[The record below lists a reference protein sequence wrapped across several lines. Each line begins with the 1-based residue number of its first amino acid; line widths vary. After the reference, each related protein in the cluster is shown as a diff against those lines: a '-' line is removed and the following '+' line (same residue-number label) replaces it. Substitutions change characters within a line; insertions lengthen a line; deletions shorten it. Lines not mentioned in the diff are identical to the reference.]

1 MDPEDERELAKLK
14 REKRKAEKKDNLKE
28 VSQIHNCIGELL
40 SKYERFEEA
49 IKEHEAERAIS
60 EALQDAIG
68 EAVACRKIGE
78 CYCALEQY
86 PKALKL
92 QERHLSLAKSCD
104 SAIEE
109 QRAWATIGR
118 TYLFQSE
125 TSKGRGAVD
134 ASKNAESAFQKS
146 LEVCERLKNSVKNEE
161 LMEMKARL
169 YLNLGLVYDGRGN
182 VRQSAEFMKRA
193 ITIAQKYR
201 LQSDVYRCQF
211 SLAGMYQRSENWSQ
225 ALRSLEE
232 AQQCASK
239 LKDKLLESEVL
250 VNKAQV
256 LVRIGDYSM
265 GKHCLKKAYKLG
277 SATVTDQ
284 TRILKMFKS
293 ASKME
298 ECTDELQ
305 KEDASLQQ
313 QFKLYEMLGDAAADA
328 ANFKQAIDFYL
339 QMLSCGDQLLIS
351 KKERIPIYVSL
362 AQTFVDNKQFAEAV
376 EYYKKE
382 LACRSDDPE
391 QVCRT
396 WLNIAE
402 AEELGGSSYE
412 KISQCYLSAFEF
424 ARKAKNRKLQIQVL
438 KSLVE
443 VQKIFKQKTHQQQT
457 EDKLLKLR
465 NKYGISDEDEL
476 SDSELDTQHSEE
488 DGNLSIAE
496 LTESDC
502 SDEELSAPGTTGS
515 VRRRVQTKPKVNE
528 KGETPLHRACIE
540 GNLKKVSTLLEKGHP
555 VNPRDYC
562 GWIPLHEAA
571 NHDHY
576 EVVKCLLEHGAAVN
590 DRGGKHCGG
599 ITPLIDA
606 ANCGNTEIMKILLHH
621 GANVHNKDD
630 DGQTALD
637 CLRAWYQR
645 CEDTL
650 SREVQLSYSHIE
662 AMLSGGLKGGQMP
675 RSNTRPLD
683 RSRPPALLDL
693 YDDDSSRESQT
704 LPEVK
709 VTVKRKRTSTGGS
722 KSSRAV
728 IASDSEEGG
737 SDQEVSLLP
746 ETDSQDFYPNP
757 RLEDLGPHSSATDN
771 YRHAMSGIGSASQR
785 AAVRGSVYDKSA
797 TPKTHT
803 DSSALLDADHFVGDD
818 WLIDDIQ
825 PQKRKKLDIG
835 GVFSTS
841 GSRKST
847 DSKRQKCD
855 TSRRKSFVIDDDVDD
870 DSGASDNRMEA
881 APSNLDVLSVDDFTE
896 DFVMSSFSVNSD
908 SIVQSQ
914 SSANRSKLSTKT
926 KPRQMKLTN
935 FTTQENRSTQR
946 SFSGFQRE
954 NIDEFGPSQNGFS
967 TTTDHEGTGLP
978 QSTHQNETLT
988 STGVMRLKVTID
1000 GQMLLVPIPDI
1011 NQSIS
1016 WLAQDVSRRYEKIHQ
1031 KKPLVTLRTRDGA
1044 ILSPDDVVCMV
1055 LSNNEVVDA
1064 VVDSWDMQPLH
1075 DRYRQACRLTRAVEY
1090 RNIVSLLQSCDSTGC
1105 LSLRNLAL
1113 RSNQIHPVCRALE
1126 GQNNM
1131 KHLDLQSNRLGDNG
1145 MSVLSRSVCSLPG
1158 LTYLN
1163 VCGNDITTVG
1173 LKSFTDTLQAGQ
1185 QSGSRPL
1192 QSLVTLVYSHNS
1204 MGDNSTNYLAT
1215 LLSCL
1220 PSLTDLSVSA
1230 CQLTAKFFS
1239 QHRLAL
1245 ADAMQAS
1252 NLQKLDVSHNRLG
1265 SLGLEQLLKCLNHRR
1280 MTTLNLS
1287 ETHAGTSVSHLTLH
1301 LQQYL
1306 TQDGCILEDLHLSA
1320 CHFTSDDGYFVTR
1333 VPSLYKGLKRLDIS
1347 CNTKVDNSV
1356 IQELLQE
1363 SGKNNC
1369 SLEEVLAQGCAIKS
1383 PLDSNF
1389 LDAVNDKLSNTLH
1402 PLRGLVFTCSHLD
1415 KVDVECLHQIWLDRW
1430 KELANIDITGEYV
1443 RLGVLDS
1450 S

>member
-1 MDPEDERELAKLK
+1 MA
-14 REKRKAEKKDNLKE
+14 
-28 VSQIHNCIGELL
+28 
-40 SKYERFEEA
+40 
-49 IKEHEAERAIS
+49 
-60 EALQDAIG
+60 
-68 EAVACRKIGE
+68 
-78 CYCALEQY
+78 
-86 PKALKL
+86 
-92 QERHLSLAKSCD
+92 
-104 SAIEE
+104 
-109 QRAWATIGR
+109 
-118 TYLFQSE
+118 
-125 TSKGRGAVD
+125 
-134 ASKNAESAFQKS
+134 
-146 LEVCERLKNSVKNEE
+146 
-161 LMEMKARL
+161 
-169 YLNLGLVYDGRGN
+169 
-182 VRQSAEFMKRA
+182 
-193 ITIAQKYR
+193 
-201 LQSDVYRCQF
+201 
-211 SLAGMYQRSENWSQ
+211 
-225 ALRSLEE
+225 
-232 AQQCASK
+232 
-239 LKDKLLESEVL
+239 
-250 VNKAQV
+250 
-256 LVRIGDYSM
+256 
-265 GKHCLKKAYKLG
+265 KHCLKKANKLG
-277 SATVTDQ
+277 SATATEER
-284 TRILKMFKS
+284 RILQLFKS

-298 ECTDELQ
+298 ECSDELK

-339 QMLSCGDQLLIS
+339 QMLACGEQLLIS

-362 AQTFVDNKQFAEAV
+362 AQTFADNKQFAKAV

-382 LACRSDDPE
+382 LACRTDDPE
-391 QVCRT
+391 QICRT

-438 KSLVE
+438 KSLLE
-443 VQKIFKQKTHQQQT
+443 VQKVFKQKTHQQQT

-465 NKYGISDEDEL
+465 NKYGISSGDEL
-476 SDSELDTQHSEE
+476 SDSEVDTQQSEE

-502 SDEELSAPGTTGS
+502 SDEELSAPSTTGS
-515 VRRRVQTKPKVNE
+515 IRRRVQTKPKVNE
-528 KGETPLHRACIE
+528 KGETQLHRACIE
-540 GNLKKVSTLLEKGHP
+540 GNLKKVKTLLEKGHP

-576 EVVKCLLEHGAAVN
+576 EVVKCLLEHGATVN

-606 ANCGNTEIMKILLHH
+606 ANCGNTEVIKILLQH
-621 GANVHNKDD
+621 GANIHNKDD

-650 SREVQLSYSHIE
+650 SREVMLSYAHVE
-662 AMLSGGLKGGQMP
+662 AMLSDGMKGGQMP
-675 RSNTRPLD
+675 RSNFRSLD
-683 RSRPPALLDL
+683 KSRPPAALDL

-704 LPEVK
+704 FPEVK

-728 IASDSEEGG
+728 ITSDSEGG
-737 SDQEVSLLP
+737 NSDEEVAVLSETANQE
-746 ETDSQDFYPNP
+746 FYPNP
-757 RLEDLGPHSSATDN
+757 RLEDLGPHRSATDN
-771 YRHAMSGIGSASQR
+771 YRHAMTGIGSASQR
-785 AAVRGSVYDKSA
+785 AAVRGPAYHNSV
-797 TPKTHT
+797 TPKSHT
-803 DSSALLDADHFVGDD
+803 DSSALLDADDFVGDD

-841 GSRKST
+841 GSRKSGLA
-847 DSKRQKCD
+847 DSTRQKCD
-855 TSRRKSFVIDDDVDD
+855 MSKRKGFVIDDVDE
-870 DSGASDNRMEA
+870 DSGASDNLLEA
-881 APSNLDVLSVDDFTE
+881 APSNPDVLNVDDFTD
-896 DFVMSSFSVNSD
+896 DFVVSGSSVNNDGIIQNPSL
-908 SIVQSQ
+908 
-914 SSANRSKLSTKT
+914 ANRSKLSTKS

-935 FTTQENRSTQR
+935 FTTQENRSTLNSASIYQT
-946 SFSGFQRE
+946 E
-954 NIDEFGPSQNGFS
+954 NIEFEPSQNGFS
-967 TTTDHEGTGLP
+967 TMSCPPSSSH
-978 QSTHQNETLT
+978 QSEALT

-1000 GQMLLVPIPDI
+1000 GQMLLVPVPDA

-1016 WLAQDVSRRYEKIHQ
+1016 WLAQDVARRYEKIHQ

-1055 LSNNEVVDA
+1055 LSNKEVVDA

-1075 DRYRQACRLTRAVEY
+1075 ERYMQACRLTRAVEY
-1090 RNIVSLLQSCDSTGC
+1090 RNIVTLLQSCDSTGC
-1105 LSLRNLAL
+1105 LSLRSLAL
-1113 RSNQIHPVCRALE
+1113 RSTQIHPVCRALE

-1145 MSVLSRSVCSLPG
+1145 MSTLSKSVCSLPG

-1163 VCGNDITTVG
+1163 LCGNNITAVG
-1173 LKSFTDTLQAGQ
+1173 LKTFTDTLQAGN
-1185 QSGSRPL
+1185 QSGRRPV
-1192 QSLVTLVYSHNS
+1192 QSLVTLAFSHNPI
-1204 MGDNSTNYLAT
+1204 GDNSTSCLAT

-1220 PSLTDLSVSA
+1220 PSLTDLTLSA

-1239 QHRLAL
+1239 QNRLVL

-1252 NLQKLDVSHNRLG
+1252 NLQKLDISKNRLG
-1265 SLGLEQLLKCLNHRR
+1265 SLGLEQLLKCLNHQR
-1280 MTTLNLS
+1280 MTTLDLS

-1320 CHFTSDDGYFVTR
+1320 CHLTSDDGYFVTR

-1347 CNTKVDNSV
+1347 CNTKVENSV

-1363 SGKNNC
+1363 SVKNNC
-1369 SLEEVLAQGCAIKS
+1369 SLEEILAKGCAIRS

-1389 LDAVNDKLSNTLH
+1389 LDAVNDKLSHPLH
-1402 PLRGLVFTCSHLD
+1402 PLRGLMFTCSHLD
-1415 KVDVECLHQIWLDRW
+1415 KVDEECLHQIWLDRW
-1430 KELANIDITGEYV
+1430 KELANIDITGEHV